1 MAISVFME
9 NVIRAVCVMPPEQ
22 RQVFRQRLE
31 QYEAKTEEAK
41 NGKECY
47 LMILDIIEKG
57 T

>member
-9 NVIRAVCVMPPEQ
+9 NVIRALCVMPPEQ